1 MTIWTPNIEG
11 RDGPRY
17 LAIAD
22 AIGEAIAGGEI
33 EAAVKLPTHRDLAYR
48 LGVTVGTVS
57 RAYAEAER
65 RGLVAGEVGR
75 GTFVRGG
82 GDAVGG
88 FDASLVIPEATP
100 PGMIDMGLNVPAWT
114 VAAPHLG
121 RTLAEL
127 ARINDLSPLVRYEPD
142 AGRPSHRAAAARWVA
157 SIGLEVAPER
167 IVVTCGAQHGMLI
180 ALMALARPGDVLL
193 TEELTFP
200 GMTAL
205 ASQLHLRPQGI
216 SVDAEGIV
224 PDAFDAACR
233 ATGGK
238 VLYCIPT
245 HQNPTTATMS
255 EERRRAVIAVA
266 RRHGVTII
274 EDDIYGFFPET
285 RPIPMAAMAPEQVF
299 FVTSTAKCMAPG
311 LRIGYAIPPD
321 RLIDRVAANIR
332 VTTWFAP
339 SLGAEIAARWIM
351 DGTAERLLAWQR
363 KELAERHALARR
375 ILPEG
380 LTVSQPSSLHLWL
393 TLPEPW
399 RGEAFAAEL
408 RQRGVLATS
417 AETFAVG
424 RGHPPHAMRLCLCGV
439 ADRRQVERGLEI
451 VAETLRYAPA
461 CRRGVI

>member
-1 MTIWTPNIEG
+1 MEG
-11 RDGPRY
+11 RHGPRY

-22 AIGEAIAGGEI
+22 AIGEAISGGEI
-33 EAAVKLPTHRDLAYR
+33 EAAAKLPTHRDLAYR

-65 RGLVAGEVGR
+65 RGLVTGEVGR
-75 GTFVRGG
+75 GTFARGG
-82 GDAVGG
+82 GEALAGPDAT
-88 FDASLVIPEATP
+88 LTIPETSP
-100 PGMIDMGLNVPAWT
+100 PGMIDLGLNVPAWT
-114 VAAPHLG
+114 VAAPYLG

-127 ARINDLSPLVRYEPD
+127 ARINDLSPLIRYEPD
-142 AGRPSHRAAAARWVA
+142 TGRPSHRAAAARWVG
-157 SIGLEVAPER
+157 SIGLDVPPER

-180 ALMALARPGDVLL
+180 ALMALAGPGDVLL

-205 ASQLHLRPQGI
+205 ASQLQLRLHGV
-216 SVDAEGIV
+216 SVDDEGID
-224 PDAFDAACR
+224 PDAFAAACR

-274 EDDIYGFFPET
+274 EDDIYGFFPES

-311 LRIGYAIPPD
+311 LRIGYGIPPAHLMD
-321 RLIDRVAANIR
+321 RAAANIR
-332 VTTWFAP
+332 MTTWFAP
-339 SLGAEIAARWIM
+339 SLGAEIATRWIT
-351 DGTAERLLAWQR
+351 DGTAGRLLAWQR

-380 LTVSQPSSLHLWL
+380 LAASQPSSLHLWL
-393 TLPEPW
+393 TLPDPW

-408 RQRGVLATS
+408 RRRGVIATS
-417 AETFAVG
+417 AETFAAG
-424 RGHPPHAMRLCLCGV
+424 RGHLPHAVRLCLCGV
-439 ADRRQVERGLEI
+439 AERRQVERGLEI
-451 VAETLRYAPA
+451 VAETLRDASA
-461 CRRGVI
+461 CCRRII